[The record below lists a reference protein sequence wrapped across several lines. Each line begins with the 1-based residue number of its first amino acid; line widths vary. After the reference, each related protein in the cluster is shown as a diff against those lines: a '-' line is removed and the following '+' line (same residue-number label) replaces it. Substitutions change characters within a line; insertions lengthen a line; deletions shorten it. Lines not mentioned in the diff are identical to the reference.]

1 MRSSLPRVVA
11 VAGALALLLAVAVG
25 YVVHAANRGA
35 NLAATSD
42 GGSAGGDTPAGNA
55 ASVISA
61 GPYYVFKSSALD
73 RDFGRIAVASG
84 SDPRR
89 RVFVAGLRCDRVAVA
104 GGRGLCLTL
113 SLGVTVGMDASVLD
127 ADLSATRHL
136 RLPGYPSRAEVT
148 PDGKV
153 AAATAFVSGDSYA
166 SMGFST
172 RTSII
177 DLTTGDLLFDL
188 EKLSVTR
195 NGQSFHAA
203 DFNFWGVTFQ
213 PDSRHFYATL
223 GSGGQT
229 YLIHG
234 DLVSRTA
241 TVVATGVECPSLSPD
256 GRLIAFKKR
265 VSDNPVA
272 WRLWVLDVPSGRQR
286 PTSETRPVDDQ
297 AAWLDDHTVMYG
309 LATTG
314 GQTSTAQRGS
324 ADPSAIQAGSSIDT
338 TTWAVPADGSGTPHL
353 VLDHAW
359 SAQRV
364 RTRAS

>member
-1 MRSSLPRVVA
+1 MRSSLSRVLA
-11 VAGALALLLAVAVG
+11 VAGAIALLLAVAVG
-25 YVVHAANRGA
+25 YVVHAANRDA
-35 NLAATSD
+35 NVAATADD
-42 GGSAGGDTPAGNA
+42 GPAGADSSAGKA
-55 ASVISA
+55 ADVISA

-73 RDFGRIAVASG
+73 HDFGRVAVAPAADPARRIFAATLRCDRLAVASG
-84 SDPRR
+84 H
-89 RVFVAGLRCDRVAVA
+89 
-104 GGRGLCLTL
+104 GLCLKL

-127 ADLSATRHL
+127 GHLNATHHL
-136 RLPGYPSRAEVT
+136 RLPGYPSRAQVA

-177 DLTTGDLLFDL
+177 DVATGNVLLDL
-188 EKLSVTR
+188 EKMSVTR
-195 NGQSFHAA
+195 DGRSFHAA

-229 YLIHG
+229 FLIRG
-234 DLVSRTA
+234 DVVARTA
-241 TVVATGVECPSLSPD
+241 AVVTTGVECPSLSPD

-272 WRLWVLDVPSGRQR
+272 WRLWILDVATGQQH
-286 PTSETRPVDDQ
+286 PTSETRPIDDQ

-309 LATTG
+309 LASAAGSSSTT
-314 GQTSTAQRGS
+314 QRGGIN
-324 ADPSAIQAGSSIDT
+324 PSAIEAGSSIDT
-338 TTWAVPADGSGTPHL
+338 ATWAVPADGTGTPRL

-359 SAQRV
+359 S
-364 RTRAS
+364 TELASP